1 MTRIPRGDLGR
12 PGSANVP
19 IMTETAAAQIDL
31 VAPRGYCAGVDRAI
45 ETVERAL
52 DELDPPVYV
61 RGEIV
66 HNRHV
71 VETLSARGA
80 IFVANE
86 LEVPEGAT
94 IILSAHGVAPE
105 VHANCAARNLR
116 VVDATCPLVSKVH
129 AEVRRYAA
137 RGATVLL
144 VGHTD
149 HDEVIGTSGEAPE
162 QVIVVEDVAQARTV
176 VVPDPDNVALTTQ
189 TTLSIDDTA
198 EIVRI
203 LHERFPAIQ
212 MPPNGDICYATQNR
226 QDAVKRAVASG
237 ADLVLVVGSQNSSN
251 SNRMVEVGR
260 AAGAEA
266 HLIEN
271 ASAVAP
277 AWLDGKT
284 HVALTAG
291 ASAPE
296 VLVRE
301 VADLLEES
309 GFGRTGSDAPS
320 AEGVFFALPREVR
333 AP

>member
-1 MTRIPRGDLGR
+1 MPDSASPTPA
-12 PGSANVP
+12 PGAL
-19 IMTETAAAQIDL
+19 DL

-52 DELDPPVYV
+52 DELGPPVYV

-71 VETLSARGA
+71 VDTLAERGA
-80 IFVANE
+80 VFVPTE

-105 VHANCAARNLR
+105 VYENCRSRNLR
-116 VVDATCPLVSKVH
+116 VIDATCPLVSKVH
-129 AEVRRYAA
+129 AEVRRFAS

-144 VGHTD
+144 VGHAD
-149 HDEVIGTSGEAPE
+149 HDEVIGTRGEAADR
-162 QVIVVEDVAQARTV
+162 VIVVEDADQARTV
-176 VVPDPDNVALTTQ
+176 EVPDPQRVALTTQ
-189 TTLSIDDTA
+189 TTLSLDDTA

-203 LHERFPAIQ
+203 LRERFPDLEL
-212 MPPNGDICYATQNR
+212 PPKSDICYATQNR
-226 QDAVKRAVASG
+226 QDAVKSAVGEG

-251 SNRMVEVGR
+251 SNRMVEVGQ
-260 AAGAEA
+260 ASGAEA

-271 ASAVAP
+271 ASAVDP
-277 AWLDGKT
+277 SWLEGKRR
-284 HVALTAG
+284 VALTAG

-301 VADLLEES
+301 VAEMLERL
-309 GFGRTGSDAPS
+309 GFDRTGAELPS
-320 AEGVFFALPREVR
+320 AEGVVFALPREVR
-333 AP
+333 AAR

>member
-1 MTRIPRGDLGR
+1 MPE
-12 PGSANVP
+12 SA
-19 IMTETAAAQIDL
+19 TTQIDL

-52 DELDPPVYV
+52 EELSPPVYV

-71 VETLSARGA
+71 VETLTARGA
-80 IFVANE
+80 IFVASE
-86 LEVPEGAT
+86 AEVPVGAT

-105 VHANCAARNLR
+105 VHANCAARGLR
-116 VVDATCPLVSKVH
+116 VIDATCPLVSKVH

-162 QVIVVEDVAQARTV
+162 RVIVVENVAQARTV
-176 VVPDPDNVALTTQ
+176 EVPDPGNVAVTTQ
-189 TTLSIDDTA
+189 TTLSLDDTA
-198 EIVRI
+198 EIVRV
-203 LHERFPAIQ
+203 LHARFPALQ
-212 MPPNGDICYATQNR
+212 MSPNGDICYATQNR
-226 QDAVKRAVASG
+226 QDAVKSAVVAG

-271 ASAVAP
+271 AGSVDP
-277 AWLDGKT
+277 AWLD
-284 HVALTAG
+284 HAHRIALTAG

-296 VLVRE
+296 VLVLE
-301 VADLLEES
+301 VAALLETL
-309 GFGRTGSDAPS
+309 GYDRTGSDAPS
-320 AEGVFFALPREVR
+320 AEGVFFALPRDVR
-333 AP
+333 NSR

>member
-1 MTRIPRGDLGR
+1 MPDQ
-12 PGSANVP
+12 P
-19 IMTETAAAQIDL
+19 AQIDL

-52 DELDPPVYV
+52 DELSPPVYV

-71 VETLSARGA
+71 VETLTARGA
-80 IFVANE
+80 IFVADE
-86 LEVPEGAT
+86 TEVPEGAT
-94 IILSAHGVAPE
+94 IILSAHGVAPA
-105 VHANCAARNLR
+105 VHANCAKRNLR
-116 VVDATCPLVSKVH
+116 VIDATCPLVSKVH
-129 AEVRRYAA
+129 AEVRRYAS

-149 HDEVIGTSGEAPE
+149 HDEVIGTSGEAPD
-162 QVIVVEDVAQARTV
+162 QVIVVEDVAQARSV
-176 VVPDPDNVALTTQ
+176 EVPDPDNVALTTQ

-203 LHERFPAIQ
+203 LHERFPSLQ

-226 QDAVKRAVASG
+226 QDAVKTAVAHG

-271 ASAVAP
+271 ARSVDP
-277 AWLDGKT
+277 GWLDGT
-284 HVALTAG
+284 HRVALTAG

-301 VADLLEES
+301 VAELLERH

-333 AP
+333 AGS

>member
-1 MTRIPRGDLGR
+1 MPE
-12 PGSANVP
+12 S
-19 IMTETAAAQIDL
+19 AQIDL

-52 DELDPPVYV
+52 DELNTPVYV

-71 VETLSARGA
+71 VETLTARGA
-80 IFVANE
+80 VFVTTE

-105 VHANCAARNLR
+105 VHANCAARHLR
-116 VVDATCPLVSKVH
+116 VIDATCPLVSKVH

-149 HDEVIGTSGEAPE
+149 HDEVIGTSGEAPD
-162 QVIVVEDVAQARTV
+162 QVIVVEDVDQARSVT
-176 VVPDPDNVALTTQ
+176 VPDPDNIALTTQ
-189 TTLSIDDTA
+189 TTLSIDDTQ

-203 LHERFPAIQ
+203 LHERFPAIV

-226 QDAVKRAVASG
+226 QDAVKSAVSDG

-260 AAGAEA
+260 AAGADA
-266 HLIEN
+266 YLIEN
-271 ASAVAP
+271 ASAVDP
-277 AWLDGKT
+277 RWLSGKRR
-284 HVALTAG
+284 VALTAG

-301 VADLLEES
+301 VADLLETY

-320 AEGVFFALPREVR
+320 AEGVIFALPREVR
-333 AP
+333 AS

>member
-1 MTRIPRGDLGR
+1 MRDPASPAPV
-12 PGSANVP
+12 PGAL
-19 IMTETAAAQIDL
+19 DL

-52 DELDPPVYV
+52 DELGPPVYV

-71 VETLSARGA
+71 VDTLAERGA
-80 IFVANE
+80 VFVPTE

-105 VHANCAARNLR
+105 VYENCRSRSLR
-116 VVDATCPLVSKVH
+116 VIDATCPLVSKVH
-129 AEVRRYAA
+129 AEVRRFAS

-144 VGHTD
+144 VGHAD
-149 HDEVIGTSGEAPE
+149 HDEVIGTRGEAADR
-162 QVIVVEDVAQARTV
+162 VVVVEDADQARTV
-176 VVPDPDNVALTTQ
+176 EVPDPLRVALTTQ
-189 TTLSIDDTA
+189 TTLSLDDTA

-203 LHERFPAIQ
+203 LGERFPALQ
-212 MPPNGDICYATQNR
+212 LPPKSDICYATQNR
-226 QDAVKRAVASG
+226 QDAVKSAVGEG

-251 SNRMVEVGR
+251 SNRMVEVGQ
-260 AAGAEA
+260 ASGAEA

-271 ASAVAP
+271 ASAVDP
-277 AWLDGKT
+277 AWLAGKRR
-284 HVALTAG
+284 VALTAG

-301 VADLLEES
+301 VAEMLERL
-309 GFGRTGSDAPS
+309 GFGRTGAELPS
-320 AEGVFFALPREVR
+320 AEGVVFALPREVR
-333 AP
+333 AAR